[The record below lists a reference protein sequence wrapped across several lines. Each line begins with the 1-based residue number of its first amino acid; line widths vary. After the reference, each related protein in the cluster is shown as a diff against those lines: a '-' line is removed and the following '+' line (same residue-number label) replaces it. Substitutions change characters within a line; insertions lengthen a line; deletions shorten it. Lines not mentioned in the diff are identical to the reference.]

1 MLRMEILV
9 SFKGNHSRVYA
20 RVAAECLLTSPAKK
34 KKKSSVNNENRLKAA
49 FTVLMAQV
57 QSFKFMLSL
66 WISNDSRAREGVQ
79 LMYFE
84 CL

>member
-1 MLRMEILV
+1 MKLQFVILWTYVKNTLKRKKKRKMLRMEILV

-49 FTVLMAQV
+49 FTVLMA
-57 QSFKFMLSL
+57 
-66 WISNDSRAREGVQ
+66 
-79 LMYFE
+79 
-84 CL
+84 